1 MDEKTQKLNIDLD
14 KSIDR
19 NVDTLIFNIFEGR
32 TTVEVKD
39 YGSNSFRSKE
49 KEENRTA
56 RNRNSTEPEH
66 KEKVTSGKVST
77 KKPSLGKKVSDNL
90 FIEDITKVKN
100 YLIYDIALPAAKKLI
115 SESVSSAVDM
125 MLYGETRRHDQGSSG
140 GVRRDYTRAYDD
152 RNNRGK
158 VATRSGTYSYD
169 EIIFDTA
176 ADANMV
182 LDEMWKDIDNYGM
195 VSIADMYD
203 HAGVMSERYTDNKY
217 GWTNIRN
224 ADVGRNTDG
233 SYYLKLPKPQALD

>member
-1 MDEKTQKLNIDLD
+1 M
-14 KSIDR
+14 
-19 NVDTLIFNIFEGR
+19 
-32 TTVEVKD
+32 EVKD

-49 KEENRTA
+49 KESRISRD
-56 RNRNSTEPEH
+56 RNTTESGH

-77 KKPSLGKKVSDNL
+77 KKPSIGKKVSDNL
-90 FIEDITKVKN
+90 FVEDSKKVFN

-125 MLYGETRRHDQGSSG
+125 MLYGETRRHDRSGSG
-140 GVRRDYTRAYDD
+140 GTRRDYTRAYDD
-152 RNNRGK
+152 RNGRGK
-158 VATRSGTYSYD
+158 VATRNGTYTYD
-169 EIIFDTA
+169 EVIFDTA

-182 LDEMWKDIDNYGM
+182 LDEMWKDIDQYGM

-203 HAGVMSERYTDNKY
+203 HAGVVSDRYTDNKY

-233 SYYLKLPKPQALD
+233 TYYLKLPRPQALD